1 MSGRIV
7 FMGSCAA
14 SIPQAPSTLYCV
26 SKAGVRMLSQCLAL
40 ELAPHNILV
49 NEVAPGNVLA
59 GMALKEFQ
67 KNPGMEERA
76 AAIAP
81 MNQNIDIADVV
92 YQFLYLCDP
101 QNKKITGSRVEVDS
115 GIRLAFPLAAENRA

>member
-1 MSGRIV
+1 
-7 FMGSCAA
+7 MGSCAA

-40 ELAPHNILV
+40 ELAEHNILV

-59 GMALKEFQ
+59 GMSKKQFDE
-67 KNPGMEERA
+67 NPGMEKRA
-76 AAIAP
+76 AAVSP
-81 MNQNIDIADVV
+81 MNENIDIADVV

-101 QNKKITGSRVEVDS
+101 ENKKITGSRVEVDS
-115 GIRLAFPLAAENRA
+115 GIRLAFPLAANDEK